1 MSVIAIA
8 NQKGGCGKT
17 TTAINL
23 AACLGKEQKKVL
35 LIDADPQGHASLGL
49 GKRCESLPGLF
60 EVLTGNALLKDVI
73 LTEIVSNVDLVPA
86 TISLAAIDHVL
97 SDVADRE
104 SQLLHHLNDVKG
116 DYDFILIDC
125 PPALGTI
132 SINVLMAANRV
143 LIPIEM
149 SLFSLDGVER
159 LNETIE
165 LIAKKNKVELPISVL
180 PTLVDNRTRLSRQ
193 FLKQLWER
201 FPDEILPVI
210 VHQTVK
216 LKEAVCDGVPIIQF
230 SPGSVAALDY
240 ARLATETIRL
250 DELQAGDIAA
260 SDSEITVSGE
270 SLAVTNEALAV
281 TEEALAASPEKLEE
295 TPEQAEER
303 IRNEVLDKTIKNVV
317 HTAEGDMYYLDLS
330 TLDEAYISDVNTAD
344 DNTYGNAADNT
355 AENAAENKIPEAC
368 GFGSPES
375 ITVDD
380 QPQSKLIWNYGE
392 LAGKEIKI
400 AGEFNDWIP
409 DRGIQTLDEYG
420 ILKKVLHVEP
430 GKYQYRIVIDGKWQ
444 DDPFNPNRVKNKF
457 GGNNSLLNIST
468 GQMASGA

>member
-60 EVLTGNALLKDVI
+60 EVLAGNALLQDVI
-73 LTEIVSNVDLVPA
+73 LTEIIPNVDLVPA
-86 TISLAAIDHVL
+86 TISLAAVDHVL
-97 SDVADRE
+97 ADVPDRE
-104 SQLLHHLNDVKG
+104 RQLLHHLEDIKEI
-116 DYDFILIDC
+116 YDFILIDC
-125 PPALGTI
+125 PPTLGTI

-149 SLFSLDGVER
+149 SLFALDGVER
-159 LNETIE
+159 LNETIA
-165 LIAKKNKVELPISVL
+165 LIAEKNKLELPISVL

-216 LKEAVCDGVPIIQF
+216 LKEAVCEGVPVIQF

-240 ARLATETIRL
+240 TRLATEIVRL
-250 DELQAGDIAA
+250 GELQANELQADIAV
-260 SDSEITVSGE
+260 SDVAISKDAPAVSED
-270 SLAVTNEALAV
+270 ALAV
-281 TEEALAASPEKLEE
+281 TEEALAASQDEQEE

-303 IRNEVLDKTIKNVV
+303 IRNEVLDKTTSNIIQTV
-317 HTAEGDMYYLDLS
+317 EGDMYYLDLS
-330 TLDEAYISDVNTAD
+330 TMDEAIAD
-344 DNTYGNAADNT
+344 DNAYDEANNNDNDT
-355 AENAAENKIPEAC
+355 DEKLNAC
-368 GFGSPES
+368 GFGSPEN

-380 QPQSKLIWNYGE
+380 LPHSRLIWNYGE

-409 DRGIQTLDEYG
+409 DRDVETLDEDG

-430 GKYQYRIVIDGKWQ
+430 GEYQYRIVIDGKWQ

-468 GQMASGA
+468 GQMAGGL

>member
-60 EVLTGNALLKDVI
+60 EVLAGNALLQDVI
-73 LTEIVSNVDLVPA
+73 LTEIISNVDLVPA
-86 TISLAAIDHVL
+86 TISLAAVDHVL
-97 SDVADRE
+97 ADVPDRE
-104 SQLLHHLNDVKG
+104 RQLLHHLEDVKEI
-116 DYDFILIDC
+116 YDFILIDC
-125 PPALGTI
+125 PPTLGTI

-149 SLFSLDGVER
+149 SLFALDGVER
-159 LNETIE
+159 LNETIA
-165 LIAKKNKVELPISVL
+165 LIAEKNKVELPISVL

-216 LKEAVCDGVPIIQF
+216 LKEAVCDGVPVIQF

-240 ARLATETIRL
+240 TRLATEIIRL
-250 DELQAGDIAA
+250 GEFQAEIAVSDI
-260 SDSEITVSGE
+260 DV
-270 SLAVTNEALAV
+270 AV
-281 TEEALAASPEKLEE
+281 TEEALAITEEALAVTKKALAASQE
-295 TPEQAEER
+295 TPEETQEQAEDR
-303 IRNEVLDKTIKNVV
+303 IRNEVLDKTTSNIIQTV
-317 HTAEGDMYYLDLS
+317 EGDMYYLDLS
-330 TLDEAYISDVNTAD
+330 TMDEAVAD
-344 DNTYGNAADNT
+344 DNAYDEANANNSDND
-355 AENAAENKIPEAC
+355 ENEKFKAC
-368 GFGSPES
+368 GFGSPED

-380 QPQSKLIWNYGE
+380 HPQSKLIWNYGE

-409 DRGIQTLDEYG
+409 DRGIETLDEDG

-430 GKYQYRIVIDGKWQ
+430 GEYQYRIVIDGKWQ
-444 DDPFNPNRVKNKF
+444 DDPFNPSSVKNKF